1 MTRIHFGRHRDAAK
15 GFTLVELLV
24 VIAIIGILVALLL
37 PAIQAARE
45 AARRTQCTNNLKQI
59 GLGVSNYHDVW
70 NQFPPGGP
78 GTGNHPNNDGYRIS
92 AWVRILPFMEEG
104 ALYEQLNL
112 SGPFR
117 HVPNETLANGNR
129 ARHQQLSVM
138 RCPSDNFPSFSP
150 ASGDDRWAVGNYP
163 ASTGSQRSDSSSGAC
178 GSGCAPFNAYAESLP
193 GGNPT
198 WGRSIDPRAV
208 SGMFNYYGADIRLA
222 DVSGGT
228 SNTLLAGET
237 VGGCM
242 GEGQRQSWWH
252 PNSGGAWGVT
262 ITPLNNWTTCE
273 AARSAQTT
281 HPDCTHVDCWNFSYG
296 FRSHHP
302 GGVNFVFV
310 DGSIH
315 FLAETI
321 DHVNVYQALGS
332 RRESPVGQF

>member
-1 MTRIHFGRHRDAAK
+1 MTQIDSVRQRK
-15 GFTLVELLV
+15 VKQGFTLVELLV

-45 AARRTQCTNNLKQI
+45 AARRTQCVNNLKQI
-59 GLGVSNYHDVW
+59 GLAVSNYHDVW

-92 AWVRILPFMEEG
+92 AWVRILPFMEQE

-112 SGPFR
+112 TGPFR
-117 HVPNETLANGNR
+117 HVPNETLPEGIR
-129 ARHQQLSVM
+129 VRHQQISVM
-138 RCPSDNFPSFSP
+138 RCPSDSFPDFSP
-150 ASGDDRWAVGNYP
+150 SSGDDRWAVGNYP
-163 ASTGSQRSDSSSGAC
+163 ASAGSQTSNSSGSNC
-178 GSGCAPFNAYAESLP
+178 GSGCNLFNAFAENLP

-198 WGRSIDPRAV
+198 WGNVTDPRRI
-208 SGMFNYYGADIRLA
+208 SGMFNYYGANIRLA
-222 DVSGGT
+222 DVTGGT

-242 GEGQRQSWWH
+242 GAGQRQSWWH

-273 AARSAQTT
+273 SARPEQITD
-281 HPDCTHVDCWNFSYG
+281 PDCSHVDCWNFSYG
-296 FRSHHP
+296 FRSRHP

-315 FLAETI
+315 FISETI
-321 DHVNVYQALGS
+321 EHANVYQALGS
-332 RRESPVGQF
+332 RRESPMGQF